1 MKSLSCR
8 EALLAASLYAL
19 LLASAAASA
28 EPLRG
33 KGKTYTFG
41 VVPQLNAAQT
51 VSIWRPVLSL
61 IEQETGLKF
70 RLIGSDSIPD
80 FEKEFS
86 SGRFDFVYMN
96 PYHFIRA
103 ERSQGYIPLAS
114 DVGRKLYGILVV
126 RKDSPIHTIQD
137 LQEKVVAFPAPN
149 ALGASLMPRADLQDR
164 FGIQV
169 TPRYVR
175 SHSSVYLNVVLGK
188 ADAGGGVQKTLEQ
201 QPELIKDSLRVLYR
215 TQEVISHPIAAHPAV
230 PPEVRER
237 VMQALLALGK
247 TPRGRKALARVPI
260 QEIGAVTADD
270 YAPLVE
276 LGLEA
281 LYREE

>member
-8 EALLAASLYAL
+8 GALLAVVLYAL
-19 LLASAAASA
+19 LLTSAAMSA

-41 VVPQLNAAQT
+41 VVPQFNAAQT
-51 VSIWRPVLSL
+51 VSIWRPLLSQV
-61 IEQETGLKF
+61 EEKTGLKF
-70 RLIGSDSIPD
+70 KLIGSDSIPA

-86 SGRFDFVYMN
+86 AGRFDFVYMN

-137 LQEKVVAFPAPN
+137 LQGKVVAFPAPN
-149 ALGASLMPRADLQDR
+149 ALGASLMPRADLKDR

-169 TPRYVR
+169 IPRYVR

-230 PPEVRER
+230 PPEVRES
-237 VMQALLALGK
+237 VMQALLSLGK

>member
-19 LLASAAASA
+19 LLASAAMSA

-41 VVPQLNAAQT
+41 VVPQFNAAQT
-51 VSIWRPVLSL
+51 VSIWRPLLSQV
-61 IEQETGLKF
+61 EEKTGLKF
-70 RLIGSDSIPD
+70 KLIGSDSIPD
-80 FEKEFS
+80 FEREFS

-114 DVGRKLYGILVV
+114 DVDRKLYGILVV

-137 LQEKVVAFPAPN
+137 LQGKVVAFPAPN
-149 ALGASLMPRADLQDR
+149 ALGASLMPRADLKDR

-169 TPRYVR
+169 IPRYVR

-215 TQEVISHPIAAHPAV
+215 TQEVISHPIAAHPEV